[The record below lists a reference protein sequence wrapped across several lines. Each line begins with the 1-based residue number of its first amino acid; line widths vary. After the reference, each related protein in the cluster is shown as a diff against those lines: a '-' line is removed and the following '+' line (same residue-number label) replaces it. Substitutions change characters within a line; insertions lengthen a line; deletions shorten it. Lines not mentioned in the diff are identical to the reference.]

1 MTTQCLN
8 LQTDES
14 ATLTESDCT
23 HEIYTERIHRFFF
36 IYHPKWRTYL
46 MPELISNNHFN
57 LPNTPK
63 TKSLSTVIA
72 NTIENDRQIIL
83 FPNGFNSRNLAQFKQ
98 AFSITN
104 IAHICDFRDTSWS
117 TNKTEGAQ
125 LLVFDRLG
133 VGLLSIDDPQQF
145 RNLKNNT
152 QKNHALRIVR
162 PELQMQLALSPDSE
176 SLPCDEWNA
185 PLENFPPNQTPLTSS
200 QRSVTNSRLLKGYE
214 DNQKHSWAMQ
224 ACGITQLRWTGKGVK
239 IAILDTGLDFNH
251 MDWCSRQITHRS
263 FIDNSTHDFHGHGTQ
278 CAGLAAGFSTD
289 PYVPRFSA
297 APMADLHIA
306 KVLNPDGSGP
316 DSAILAGIDWA
327 LGQGCQLLSL
337 SVGIQM
343 SDAKPDPVYEHVAR
357 RCLKS
362 GMLFMA
368 AAGNDSQRPGLIRP
382 VCRPAS
388 SPSVFAVGAVDRFL
402 RLANF
407 TNGSFLNT
415 KAQIDA
421 VAPGVDVF
429 TTSIGPK
436 PYGRFSGTSMA
447 APLCAGLAA
456 LLVQDD
462 PDCLGGL
469 LWQRLASLAK
479 RLPLFSTDVGM
490 GLVTL
495 PSIRTRGMS

>member
-1 MTTQCLN
+1 MN
-8 LQTDES
+8 
-14 ATLTESDCT
+14 
-23 HEIYTERIHRFFF
+23 EINAPY
-36 IYHPKWRTYL
+36 
-46 MPELISNNHFN
+46 HFN
-57 LPNTPK
+57 FPDGSK
-63 TKSLSTVIA
+63 IKSRSITKTVIQ
-72 NTIENDRQIIL
+72 NSLETPRQILL
-83 FPNGFNSRNLAQFKQ
+83 FPNGFDRRHLARFKET
-98 AFSITN
+98 FSIGN
-104 IAHICDFRDTSWS
+104 IAHICDFRDIAWT
-117 TNKTEGAQ
+117 TNQTTGAQ
-125 LLVFDRLG
+125 LLIFDRLG
-133 VGLLSIDDPQQF
+133 VGLLAMDDPQQF
-145 RNLKNNT
+145 QFLKEHSP
-152 QKNHALRIVR
+152 KNRGLRIAR
-162 PELQMQLALSPDSE
+162 PESQMQLAISPDSE
-176 SLPCDEWNA
+176 SPPFDEWNN
-185 PLENFPPNQTPLTSS
+185 PLECNSQNQIHLPRTQRALTTSKI
-200 QRSVTNSRLLKGYE
+200 LKGFE

-224 ACGITQLRWTGKGVK
+224 ACGITQSRWTGKGVK
-239 IAILDTGLDFNH
+239 IAILDTGLDLNH
-251 MDWCSRQITHRS
+251 ADWSSRHIAHRS
-263 FIDNSTHDFHGHGTQ
+263 FIDDSTHDFHGHGTQ

-289 PYVPRFSA
+289 KYVPRFSA

-306 KVLNPDGSGP
+306 KVLSPDGNGP

-343 SDAKPDPVYEHVAR
+343 SDARPDPVYEHVAR

-407 TNGSFLNT
+407 TNGSFRNS

-429 TTSIGPK
+429 TTSIGTK

-469 LWQRLASLAK
+469 LWQRLASLAH
-479 RLPLFSTDVGM
+479 RLPLLSTDVGM
-490 GLVTL
+490 GLVSL
-495 PSIRTRGMS
+495 PSIRNQGML

>member
-1 MTTQCLN
+1 M
-8 LQTDES
+8 
-14 ATLTESDCT
+14 
-23 HEIYTERIHRFFF
+23 
-36 IYHPKWRTYL
+36 
-46 MPELISNNHFN
+46 
-57 LPNTPK
+57 
-63 TKSLSTVIA
+63 
-72 NTIENDRQIIL
+72 
-83 FPNGFNSRNLAQFKQ
+83 
-98 AFSITN
+98 
-104 IAHICDFRDTSWS
+104 
-117 TNKTEGAQ
+117 
-125 LLVFDRLG
+125 
-133 VGLLSIDDPQQF
+133 
-145 RNLKNNT
+145 
-152 QKNHALRIVR
+152 
-162 PELQMQLALSPDSE
+162 
-176 SLPCDEWNA
+176 
-185 PLENFPPNQTPLTSS
+185 
-200 QRSVTNSRLLKGYE
+200 
-214 DNQKHSWAMQ
+214 
-224 ACGITQLRWTGKGVK
+224 
-239 IAILDTGLDFNH
+239 
-251 MDWCSRQITHRS
+251 
-263 FIDNSTHDFHGHGTQ
+263 
-278 CAGLAAGFSTD
+278 
-289 PYVPRFSA
+289 
-297 APMADLHIA
+297 
-306 KVLNPDGSGP
+306 LNPDGSGP

-429 TTSIGPK
+429 TTSIGAK
-436 PYGRFSGTSMA
+436 HYGRFSGTSMA

-490 GLVTL
+490 GLVSL
-495 PSIRTRGMS
+495 PSIRSKGMC